1 MDFHSLFP
9 FIFWKHCKPK
19 VLQHHPSLQNA
30 DLFFVKQRL
39 KLKCLQSGNHP
50 KFEHLPGTIST
61 HKKYQSFFQLTFQDI
76 DFFFFSNITA
86 TSTKGGKWVYTEEG
100 IQEVESYTSRAL
112 KLKSA
117 LLGLTRRVIKQGNKF
132 TEGHIN
138 PLLTGSPSAGSR
150 LQGTLC
156 LPTSRGDDAE
166 ITPSSHSVGGQTP
179 CSSGSLLALKSMN
192 LLMLWGLKSSSCSYA
207 APSSHK
213 RLE

>member
-76 DFFFFSNITA
+76 DFFFFLQHHCYFN
-86 TSTKGGKWVYTEEG
+86 KRGKMGLYRRGNPRGGKLHKPSFEIKICPFRINEESDKTREQIYRG
-100 IQEVESYTSRAL
+100 THQPSPHGRPLSWQPAAGEAVPAHKSGARCRNYPQLTLHGRSDSMLIGVPSGPKIHESIDAL
-112 KLKSA
+112 RLKKQQ
-117 LLGLTRRVIKQGNKF
+117 LL
-132 TEGHIN
+132 
-138 PLLTGSPSAGSR
+138 
-150 LQGTLC
+150 LC
-156 LPTSRGDDAE
+156 ST
-166 ITPSSHSVGGQTP
+166 
-179 CSSGSLLALKSMN
+179 
-192 LLMLWGLKSSSCSYA
+192 
-207 APSSHK
+207 
-213 RLE
+213 